1 MVELSQVVLD
11 GHSDPNGHHHQVHD
25 AESHPSEPMHSND
38 QDEEH
43 LHSNHQDEEQG
54 AAGNKVGTDR
64 LTPLNGANGHLI
76 MGHKTG
82 AKRKAMYHQD
92 VSPHNWLR
100 LDGQGNTHLIST
112 GKYKLAVQLLGV
124 QPRDLRL
131 LDPRLASALSPIA
144 ILVRENSIVVN
155 LFSIRCIITQ
165 DYVLVVNP
173 EDAHAAA
180 LIQELR
186 KKLRDPTHLGQ
197 VMLQPAMSRLLAS
210 TAMQRAQRSGKTIG
224 LSFELKVLE
233 ICLEKVVS
241 DLGNEVQQVA
251 SVLLPILDKMAK
263 RVVVAELELIRRHQT
278 KLNQLTM
285 RLLALKELAE
295 KFLQNDEWMYKLSLN
310 AVAAAAAIK
319 ISRAGSVRGSYAH
332 TPIKGRSRSQSKRA
346 SLDGGNSLSSLT
358 SSSSSSSSSSD
369 SLSPED
375 QAEIAV
381 VEMMLEAY
389 QMQMEKIHNKVKT
402 LDNAILDAQSM
413 VHIRLN
419 VHRNRL
425 TNVDLWI
432 TAFNTALI
440 IGASVSGLFGVN
452 LFGKDPNGEKLLVE
466 PCDGCDVT
474 AIFDQ
479 VALAGASLGP
489 LIVVFVFIY
498 IAIRTGFM

>member
-1 MVELSQVVLD
+1 
-11 GHSDPNGHHHQVHD
+11 
-25 AESHPSEPMHSND
+25 
-38 QDEEH
+38 
-43 LHSNHQDEEQG
+43 
-54 AAGNKVGTDR
+54 
-64 LTPLNGANGHLI
+64 
-76 MGHKTG
+76 
-82 AKRKAMYHQD
+82 
-92 VSPHNWLR
+92 
-100 LDGQGNTHLIST
+100 
-112 GKYKLAVQLLGV
+112 
-124 QPRDLRL
+124 
-131 LDPRLASALSPIA
+131 
-144 ILVRENSIVVN
+144 
-155 LFSIRCIITQ
+155 
-165 DYVLVVNP
+165 
-173 EDAHAAA
+173 
-180 LIQELR
+180 
-186 KKLRDPTHLGQ
+186 
-197 VMLQPAMSRLLAS
+197 MLQPGMSRLLAS

-241 DLGNEVQQVA
+241 DLGDEVQQVA

-263 RVVVAELELIRRHQT
+263 RVVVAELELIRGHQT

-310 AVAAAAAIK
+310 AVAAAAAVK
-319 ISRAGSVRGSYAH
+319 VSRAGSRRGSFAH

-346 SLDGGNSLSSLT
+346 SLDGGANSASSYT

-452 LFGKDPNGEKLLVE
+452 LWGKDPNGEKLLVE